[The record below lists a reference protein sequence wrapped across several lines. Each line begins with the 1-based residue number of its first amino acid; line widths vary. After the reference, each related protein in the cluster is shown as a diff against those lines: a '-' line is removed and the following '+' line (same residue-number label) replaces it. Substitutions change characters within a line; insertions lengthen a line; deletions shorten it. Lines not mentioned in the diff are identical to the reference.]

1 MKVFTFKGG
10 VHPPDYKFITANAPI
25 TAMPLPETLL
35 VPLSQHIGA
44 PCKPVVA
51 KGDHVSRGQM
61 IGEPGGF
68 VSAAV
73 HSPVNGT
80 VVKLDTACNALG
92 RVVPAIEIKPDEE
105 KPLAFEEST
114 CTELTAE
121 AVKRRRPP
129 SATKQ
134 KINR

>member
-51 KGDHVSRGQM
+51 KGDHVSRGQV

-68 VSAAV
+68 VSATPRRI
-73 HSPVNGT
+73 SR
-80 VVKLDTACNALG
+80 VKVETL
-92 RVVPAIEIKPDEE
+92 
-105 KPLAFEEST
+105 
-114 CTELTAE
+114 
-121 AVKRRRPP
+121 
-129 SATKQ
+129 
-134 KINR
+134 